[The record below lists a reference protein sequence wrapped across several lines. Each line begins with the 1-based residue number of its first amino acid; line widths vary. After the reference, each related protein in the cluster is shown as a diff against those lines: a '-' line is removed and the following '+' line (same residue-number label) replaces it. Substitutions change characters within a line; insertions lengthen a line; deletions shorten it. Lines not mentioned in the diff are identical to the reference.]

1 MDLTD
6 RRSTMKSGP
15 DDALHGLEHERA
27 ETVARRGRAFGRPF
41 LLALGW
47 LMVGLGFVGIFI
59 PGLPTVPFLLVALWA
74 FSRSSERFHDWLYNH
89 PRLGPPLRDWREH
102 GAIPRRAKIV
112 AVATMAV
119 SFVWVTF
126 GIATDWVLPTVLAAC
141 LVPAAAFIVTRPGR
155 PAD

>member
-1 MDLTD
+1 MEPG
-6 RRSTMKSGP
+6 SEEP
-15 DDALHGLEHERA
+15 LHGLAHDRA
-27 ETVARRGRAFGRPF
+27 ETVSRRGSAFSRPF

-47 LMVGLGFVGIFI
+47 LMVGLGFVGIVV

-74 FSRSSERFHDWLYNH
+74 FSKSSQRFHDWLYNH
-89 PRLGPPLRDWREH
+89 PRLGPPLRDWRDH
-102 GAIPRRAKIV
+102 GAISVRAKIL
-112 AVATMAV
+112 AVATMAA